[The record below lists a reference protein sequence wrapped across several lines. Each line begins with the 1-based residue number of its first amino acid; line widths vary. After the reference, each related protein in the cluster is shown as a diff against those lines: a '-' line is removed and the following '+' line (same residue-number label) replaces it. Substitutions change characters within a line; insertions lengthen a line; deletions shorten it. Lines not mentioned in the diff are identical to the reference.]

1 MNDWQNRIAWSA
13 VPADKRASVK
23 LIWSWD
29 FGFLVER
36 LSHQRLMPEGI
47 ITQAIEEYRKF
58 MTLGLLRDH
67 LDMFS
72 GEVDEVWHAHILF
85 TRQYAEFCHA
95 VYGRFIHHDPVLP
108 REAEHLAEH
117 AKEDREKFFRA
128 YREVFGEPS
137 ILW

>member
-1 MNDWQNRIAWSA
+1 MW
-13 VPADKRASVK
+13 K
-23 LIWSWD
+23 LIWGWD
-29 FGFLVER
+29 FGFLLER
-36 LSHQRLMPEGI
+36 LLGQRSMPEGI
-47 ITQAIEEYRKF
+47 IKRAIEEYRRF
-58 MTLGLLRDH
+58 MTLVVLGGDH

-85 TRQYAEFCHA
+85 TRQYAEFCQA

-117 AKEDREKFFRA
+117 AQEDREKFFRA
-128 YREVFGEPS
+128 YRAVFGEPS